1 VAKQVAIVNAQA
13 KSPLLPA
20 HEARSG
26 AHEAGT
32 LDFSADGD
40 DVPPEKEPF
49 MSTAPEATPSPS
61 ASTGPSGTTVDQGE
75 IAHFS
80 AIAGEWWAPGGK
92 FAPLHRLNP
101 IRIGFI
107 KDEAA
112 RVFGRDARDPKALA
126 GLRVLDIGC
135 GGGLLSEPMA
145 RLGAEIVGADASS
158 TNIGVASVHAQEAG
172 LSIDYRATTAE
183 ALAAAGERFDI
194 VLAMEI
200 VEHVADLDLFIRETS
215 SMVKPG
221 GLMVLSTIN
230 RTPKAWAL
238 AIFGA
243 EVVLR
248 WLPRGTHSY
257 EKLVRPDE
265 LASALEANGLS
276 LRAETGVVYNPL
288 RDEWCVSTD
297 MDVNYMISAER
308 PA

>member
-1 VAKQVAIVNAQA
+1 M
-13 KSPLLPA
+13 SPAP
-20 HEARSG
+20 
-26 AHEAGT
+26 
-32 LDFSADGD
+32 D
-40 DVPPEKEPF
+40 
-49 MSTAPEATPSPS
+49 TAPSPS
-61 ASTGPSGTTVDQGE
+61 ASTASGETTVDQDE

-80 AIAGEWWAPGGK
+80 AIADEWWAPKGK

-112 RVFGRDARDPKALA
+112 RLFGRDMRDPRALA

-145 RLGAEIVGADASS
+145 RLGADVVGADASA
-158 TNIGVASVHAQEAG
+158 TNIGVASLHAGEAG

-200 VEHVADLDLFIRETS
+200 VEHVADLDLFIRETA

-243 EVVLR
+243 EVVLG

-257 EKLVRPDE
+257 DKLVRPSE
-265 LASALEANGLS
+265 LTAALRENGLD
-276 LRAETGVVYNPL
+276 LAAEAGVVYNPL
-288 RDEWCVSTD
+288 RDQWRVSSD
-297 MDVNYMISAER
+297 MDVNYMLAAER
-308 PA
+308 PMSAG

>member
-1 VAKQVAIVNAQA
+1 MSAAAQN
-13 KSPLLPA
+13 PTVDP
-20 HEARSG
+20 
-26 AHEAGT
+26 
-32 LDFSADGD
+32 
-40 DVPPEKEPF
+40 
-49 MSTAPEATPSPS
+49 
-61 ASTGPSGTTVDQGE
+61 GTTVDQDE

-80 AIAGEWWAPGGK
+80 AIASEWWAPNGK

-107 KDEAA
+107 KEEAA
-112 RVFGRDARDPKALA
+112 KLFGRDDRDPKALD

-145 RLGAEIVGADASS
+145 RLGATVVGADASE
-158 TNIGVASVHAQEAG
+158 TNIGVASLHAVEAG
-172 LSIDYRATTAE
+172 LDIDYRATTAE

-200 VEHVADLDLFIRETS
+200 VEHVADLPLFIRETS
-215 SMVKPG
+215 AMVKPG

-243 EVVLR
+243 ECVLR

-257 EKLVRPDE
+257 EKLVRPSE
-265 LASALEANGLS
+265 LSAALRENGLDLS
-276 LRAETGVVYNPL
+276 AETGVVYNPL
-288 RDEWCVSTD
+288 RDRWSTSSD
-297 MDVNYMISAER
+297 MDVNYMISAVR
-308 PA
+308 R

>member
-1 VAKQVAIVNAQA
+1 LKKHLPTPIDAAIGHP
-13 KSPLLPA
+13 S
-20 HEARSG
+20 
-26 AHEAGT
+26 AGP
-32 LDFSADGD
+32 LDFVPRAD
-40 DVPPEKEPF
+40 DVPTKKEPP
-49 MSTAPEATPSPS
+49 MSTAPASTPSHAPADPS
-61 ASTGPSGTTVDQGE
+61 ITTVDPDE

-80 AIAGEWWAPGGK
+80 AIAGEWWAPKGK

-101 IRIGFI
+101 LRIGFI

-112 RVFGRDARDPKALA
+112 KRFDRDARDPKALA

-145 RLGAEIVGADASS
+145 RLGAEVVGADASA
-158 TNIGVASVHAQEAG
+158 TNIGVASLHAREAG

-200 VEHVADLDLFIRETS
+200 VEHVADLDLFIRETT

-257 EKLVRPDE
+257 DKLVRPSE
-265 LASALEANGLS
+265 LAAALRENGLD
-276 LRAETGVVYNPL
+276 LTAEAGVVYNPL
-288 RDEWCVSTD
+288 KDQWHISSD
-297 MDVNYMISAER
+297 MDVNYMLSAMR
-308 PA
+308 PASG

>member
-1 VAKQVAIVNAQA
+1 
-13 KSPLLPA
+13 
-20 HEARSG
+20 
-26 AHEAGT
+26 
-32 LDFSADGD
+32 
-40 DVPPEKEPF
+40 
-49 MSTAPEATPSPS
+49 MSTAPDSAPSRTAPADPS
-61 ASTGPSGTTVDQGE
+61 ATTVDQDE

-80 AIAGEWWAPGGK
+80 AIAGEWWAPKGK

-112 RVFGRDARDPKALA
+112 RLFGRDARDPKALA

-145 RLGAEIVGADASS
+145 RLGAEVVGADASA
-158 TNIGVASVHAQEAG
+158 TNIGVASLHAREAG

-183 ALAAAGERFDI
+183 ALAGAGERFDI

-243 EVVLR
+243 EVVLG

-257 EKLVRPDE
+257 DKLVRPAELGAALSENGLE
-265 LASALEANGLS
+265 LAAEA
-276 LRAETGVVYNPL
+276 GVVYNPL
-288 RDEWCVSTD
+288 RDQWRISSD
-297 MDVNYMISAER
+297 MDVNYMLSAER
-308 PA
+308 PAAAASN